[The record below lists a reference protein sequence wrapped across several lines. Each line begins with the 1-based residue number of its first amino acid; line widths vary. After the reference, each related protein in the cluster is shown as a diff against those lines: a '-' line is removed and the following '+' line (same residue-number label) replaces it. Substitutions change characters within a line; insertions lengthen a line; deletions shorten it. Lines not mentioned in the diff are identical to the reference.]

1 VVTEVDSLINNG
13 IGAAKMQIPERPP
26 AFKPPDDFQSFF
38 AAGSRP
44 DVMAFIRNA
53 NDQYL
58 HWDKFRYKRMPDGV
72 PVQQAWFH
80 VVLSRFGQFRQLPL
94 QVDNSALK
102 FWIPGQHQEWLHVL
116 DQLGGGKMTLFARHG
131 ISEGDG
137 SYLRNALMEEAIA
150 SSLLEGAVTTREVAK
165 KMLRENRKPRDEAE
179 RMVLNNY
186 NAIVM
191 IRELKNERLTPE
203 MLLEIH
209 KVIAHGTLKNDEA
222 LGRFRL
228 TEENIRVEDDRTNQP
243 IFTPPPADSI
253 AGRVNQLCDFANE
266 KTKPFIHP
274 IVKAIALHFMVGYIH
289 PFVDGNGRTARALF
303 YWYMLKRGYWAFE
316 YLPISRIF
324 LRAPIKY
331 ARAYLYTETDGADL
345 TYFIHYNLRVMVR
358 AVRELHEYLE
368 GQEQDLS
375 QAAAWLE
382 SYPGLNSRQLL
393 VVVSALKHKSR
404 AYSIKQHQATHRVGY
419 ATARADMLGLEERGL
434 FEKKQ
439 IGHKLIFSP
448 HDNLKQLLKLGALG
462 SAGPKTGK
470 QPRNPIR
477 TAQSKLFKNGS

>member
-1 VVTEVDSLINNG
+1 MIEPGLESQ
-13 IGAAKMQIPERPP
+13 MHIPERPP
-26 AFKPPDDFQSFF
+26 DFAIGNGSGR
-38 AAGSRP
+38 AGVEDFLALGARP
-44 DVMAFIRNA
+44 EVVSLIRKT
-53 NDQYL
+53 NDEYL
-58 HWDKFRYKRMPDGV
+58 HWDKFRYKRMPGDIDSRQV
-72 PVQQAWFH
+72 WSH
-80 VVLSRFGQFRQLPL
+80 VSLSRHAQFRDLPL
-94 QVDNSALK
+94 TVDDKPLK
-102 FWIPGQHQEWLHVL
+102 VWTPAQHQEWLHVL
-116 DQLGGGKMTLFARHG
+116 DQLGSGRMTLFTRHG

-150 SSLLEGAVTTREVAK
+150 SSLLEGAVTTREMAK
-165 KMLRENRKPRDEAE
+165 KMLREKRKPRDEAE

-191 IRELKNERLTPE
+191 IRDLKSERLTPE

-209 KVIAHGTLKNDEA
+209 KVIAHGTLKNDQA

-228 TEENIRVEDDRTNQP
+228 EEENIRVEDDRTSQP

-253 AGRVNQLCDFANE
+253 AARVDQLCDFANE

-274 IVKAIALHFMVGYIH
+274 IIKAIALHFMVGYIH

-324 LRAPIKY
+324 LRAPVRY
-331 ARAYLYTETDGADL
+331 ARSYLYTETDEADL
-345 TYFIHYNLRVMVR
+345 TYFTHYNLKVLVR
-358 AVRELHEYLE
+358 AVRELHDYLE
-368 GQEQDLS
+368 RQEKDLS
-375 QAAAWLE
+375 QTASWLE

-404 AYSIKQHQATHRVGY
+404 TYSIKQHQTTHRVGY
-419 ATARADMLGLEERGL
+419 ATARADLLGLEDRGL
-434 FEKKQ
+434 FDKQQ

-448 HDNLKQLLKLGALG
+448 RDNLKQLLKLGALG
-462 SAGPKTGK
+462 RGGKPLSGK

-477 TAQSKLFKNGS
+477 TTQAKLFKNGS